1 MWILILTLQ
10 FFVYIALWQIR
21 YPSTLYFVL
30 FELKRIALGEFM
42 DDLDLGALIMNTVGL
57 APNEDSSTNEKL
69 GEDRLGPTSIF

>member
-69 GEDRLGPTSIF
+69 GEDRLGPPSIF